1 MELFQYVTPVVYAYA
16 SSGRA
21 LYERGTVRVG
31 VIFKVTKANCLH
43 QPRAVKGCNALQKDL
58 CFVYV
63 LRSVTYTGVET
74 ALSEYKGS
82 SNCI

>member
-1 MELFQYVTPVVYAYA
+1 MEVFQHVTPVVYAYA

-21 LYERGTVRVG
+21 RYERSTVRNG
-31 VIFKVTKANCLH
+31 VIFEVTMANCLH
-43 QPRAVKGCNALQKDL
+43 QPRAEGCNALHKNL

-74 ALSEYKGS
+74 ALPE
-82 SNCI
+82 